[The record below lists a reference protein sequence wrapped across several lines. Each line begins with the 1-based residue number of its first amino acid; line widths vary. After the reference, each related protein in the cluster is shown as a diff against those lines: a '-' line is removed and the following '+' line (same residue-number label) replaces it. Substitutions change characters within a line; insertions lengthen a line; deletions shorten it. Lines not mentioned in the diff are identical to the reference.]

1 MSATMKKRS
10 DAFTR
15 ISRPSTLIAIVMLI
29 AFAALPLFSSGYAL
43 TTYRDILLLGLFALS
58 LDIFWGRTGIL
69 SFGHA
74 TFFGVGAYGMAIATT
89 KFGLDPAYVSLVGL
103 FLGVGVAALVALAVG
118 YFMLYGGVRGA
129 YFTIVTL
136 ALTLIA
142 NQIAIGWSSVTG
154 GDSGLIGV
162 PAFSIFGLSFSD
174 PVWSFYLALGLLAVC
189 LLFSLYIMHGRIGS
203 VLTAIQ
209 DNEVKVRTLGY
220 RTQFILLMTFVTS
233 AALAGLAGAIYATGT
248 GFVAP
253 DLIALLLSTEVI
265 IWVAVG
271 GSGTLTGA
279 VIGTVIVWQLQQ
291 RISSFSIALWPIFIG
306 SFFILLVLVF
316 PKGIPAFLMDTVFA
330 RKKDKQQAAQQGAG
344 Q

>member
-1 MSATMKKRS
+1 MSTQTSAQPATS
-10 DAFTR
+10 NPA
-15 ISRPSTLIAIVMLI
+15 ILRPSTLIALAML
-29 AFAALPLFSSGYAL
+29 AGLATLPLFVSGYGL
-43 TTYRDILLLGLFALS
+43 SNYRDILLLGLFALS

-74 TFFGVGAYGMAIATT
+74 TFFGLGAYGMAIASLR
-89 KFGLDPAYVSLVGL
+89 FGLPPEWITLDGL
-103 FLGVGVAALVALAVG
+103 SFGVGVSALVALVVG
-118 YFMLYGGVRGA
+118 YFILYGGVRGA

-136 ALTLIA
+136 ALTIIA
-142 NQIAIGWSSVTG
+142 NQIAIGWSTVTG

-162 PAFSIFGLSFSD
+162 APFAIFGVSLAGSVASY
-174 PVWSFYLALGLLAVC
+174 YLALGILAASLLIGLAV
-189 LLFSLYIMHGRIGS
+189 MHGRFGLI
-203 VLTAIQ
+203 LAAIQ
-209 DNEVKVRTLGY
+209 DDETKVRTLGY
-220 RTQFILLMTFVTS
+220 RTQFILLMTFTVS

-279 VIGTVIVWQLQQ
+279 VVGTFIVWQLQQ
-291 RISSFSIALWPIFIG
+291 KISSLSVSAWPIFIG
-306 SFFILLVLVF
+306 CFFILLVLVF
-316 PKGIPAFLMDTVFA
+316 PKGLPALIMDKLARA
-330 RKKDKQQAAQQGAG
+330 RKSEGAP

>member
-1 MSATMKKRS
+1 MSVNQLTSLATLRRRKP
-10 DAFTR
+10 AL
-15 ISRPSTLIAIVMLI
+15 RPSTIIALVIL
-29 AFAALPLFSSGYAL
+29 AALAVLPLFVKSYTLS
-43 TTYRDILLLGLFALS
+43 TYRDIMLLGLFALS

-74 TFFGVGAYGMAIATT
+74 TFFGLGAYGMAIASTR
-89 KFGLDPAYVSLVGL
+89 FGIDPQWISLVGL
-103 FLGVGVAALVALAVG
+103 VFGVALAVLVALCVG
-118 YFMLYGGVRGA
+118 YFILYGGVRGA

-162 PAFSIFGLSFSD
+162 APFSIFNLDFSGT
-174 PVWSFYLALGLLAVC
+174 LASYFLTLGILAASLLTALRLMHGRLGLL
-189 LLFSLYIMHGRIGS
+189 
-203 VLTAIQ
+203 LTAIQ
-209 DNEVKVRTLGY
+209 DNETKVRTLGY
-220 RTQFILLMTFVTS
+220 PTQRILLLTFVCS
-233 AALAGLAGAIYATGT
+233 AALAGLAGALYASCT

-253 DLIALLLSTEVI
+253 DQIALLLSTEVI

-279 VIGTVIVWQLQQ
+279 IIGTFVVWQLQQ
-291 RISSFSIALWPIFIG
+291 KISSISVAAWPLAIG

-316 PKGIPAFLMDTVFA
+316 PKGIPAFLLDRFD
-330 RKKDKQQAAQQGAG
+330 RSKKGG
-344 Q
+344 VSP